1 MLSAACT
8 HNLSSL
14 MGEPILS
21 NGLRFSVR
29 MRHLSALSRST
40 RIGARH
46 CVNQILIRIGLVR
59 KSIAPAFMPFTDME
73 KSPSWMLRFL
83 RQARSS
89 SPLVPSSRTSTKTR
103 SRGRNGQLG
112 SRNSEPIDRMRLH
125 GPSIK

>member
-1 MLSAACT
+1 MLSAACP

-40 RIGARH
+40 RIAARH
-46 CVNQILIRIGLVR
+46 RVNQILIRIGLVR

-89 SPLVPSSRTSTKTR
+89 SPLVPRSRMSTKTR
-103 SRGRNGQLG
+103 CPGRNGQLG
-112 SRNSEPIDRMRLH
+112 LRNSEPIDRMRLH